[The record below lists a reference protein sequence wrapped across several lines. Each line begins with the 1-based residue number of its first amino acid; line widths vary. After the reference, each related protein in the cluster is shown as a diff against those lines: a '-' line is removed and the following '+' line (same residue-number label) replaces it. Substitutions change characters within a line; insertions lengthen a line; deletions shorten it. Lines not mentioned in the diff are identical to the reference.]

1 MKYRF
6 FALWV
11 LCSISIE
18 ARAEE
23 TFSKMPFIAW
33 GGAEIRGLDLEND
46 YWNIDISMPLPSPSF
61 LPELSYHRQA
71 YELRSSYAGWQGGDS
86 HSIKAR
92 LPFGLTFEVG
102 NRSNHPGFG
111 DSDFATLS
119 FSSSQLWRRNGS
131 IQYDRLGADRGAPLP
146 ETLKADK
153 GGLGFWHIAGS
164 VALLAALSGGGGG
177 GGGGSGEASQ
187 ADAENW
193 QMVWN
198 DEFDTQAL
206 DGTKWSSLDSY
217 DRDQCFGGG
226 NNEQQCYTSSP
237 ENVSISDGKL
247 VLTARQ
253 ESGLPQTRTYTSGR
267 IQSKGKG
274 DFTFGK
280 IEARIKLPSGQGS
293 WPAFWMLPTDRS
305 YGGWPR
311 SGEIDIVEAV
321 NLGVNNE
328 STVHGTIHYG
338 TGHTFIGG
346 ETELSDINA
355 FHTYGVEWFP
365 DEIRWFIN
373 GNQYS
378 RKTSNEWFSS
388 GAPGDANA
396 PFDQNFHLILNLAIG
411 GKWPRPSD
419 DQNFPRRMEVDYVRV
434 YQCGGDNP
442 SACK

>member
-1 MKYRF
+1 MKHRF

-11 LCSISIE
+11 LCSISID

-23 TFSKMPFIAW
+23 TFSAMPFFAW
-33 GGAEIRGLDLEND
+33 GGAEIRGLNLEND
-46 YWNIDISMPLPSPSF
+46 YWNIDVSMPLPSASF

-71 YELRSSYAGWQGGDS
+71 YEHRSSYAGWQGGDA

-102 NRSNHPGFG
+102 NRSNHSGFG

-131 IQYDRLGADRGAPLP
+131 VQYDRLGADRGAPIP
-146 ETLKADK
+146 ETLKADRA
-153 GGLGFWHIAGS
+153 GSGFWRIAGS

-177 GGGGSGEASQ
+177 SGGASQ
-187 ADAENW
+187 ADAGNW

-198 DEFDTQAL
+198 DEFDAQAL
-206 DGTKWSSLDSY
+206 DVTKWSSLDSY
-217 DRDQCFGGG
+217 DRDECFGGG

-237 ENVSISDGKL
+237 DNVSISDGKL

-267 IQSKGKG
+267 VQSKGKG

-293 WPAFWMLPTDRS
+293 WPAFWMLPTDRL

-338 TGHTFIGG
+338 TAHTFIGG
-346 ETELSDINA
+346 GTELSDINA
-355 FHTYGVEWFP
+355 FHTYGVEWYP
-365 DEIRWFIN
+365 DEIRWFID

-378 RKTSNEWFSS
+378 RKTSNQWFSS
-388 GAPGDANA
+388 GAPEDPNA

-411 GKWPRPSD
+411 GDWPGPSD